1 MIQLLV
7 SLLTTGLLLM
17 SLLEGRLKEIA
28 AGEGIK
34 LHKKNLILPLSH
46 NENRASKVAFFSIFK
61 KKYFLIIAL
70 CNFTLKKSFVAV
82 E

>member
-1 MIQLLV
+1 MGDERIYLETWMIQLLV

-46 NENRASKVAFFSIFK
+46 NENRASKVDFFSIFK
-61 KKYFLIIAL
+61 KKYFSNN
-70 CNFTLKKSFVAV
+70 CTL
-82 E
+82 